1 MLVFASPNRKF
12 NFCKGYRLR
21 IISGTARGKRL
32 AEFSGERIRPTADRV
47 REALFSILV
56 SRFGSL
62 NNLRVLDLF
71 AGTGALALEAL
82 SRGAQSAVL
91 VESHPESL
99 RLMNNNI
106 TACRLEE
113 RATVVRG
120 ELPAALSKITGQRPF
135 DLIFIDPPYGQGLI
149 PPVLAQIDRLGLLAD
164 SGVIIVETDTHDL
177 LPATLGALQQTD
189 RRIYG
194 STAVS
199 LYERIDPSA

>member
-1 MLVFASPNRKF
+1 M
-12 NFCKGYRLR
+12 R
-21 IISGTARGKRL
+21 IISGTARGKKL

-62 NNLRVLDLF
+62 NQLRVLDLF

-82 SRGAQSAVL
+82 SRGAQFAVL
-91 VESHPESL
+91 VENHPESL
-99 RLMNNNI
+99 KLMDNNL

-113 RATVVRG
+113 RAQAVRG
-120 ELPAALSKITGQRPF
+120 ELPVALGKIVGQRPF
-135 DLIFIDPPYGQGLI
+135 DLIFIDPPYGQTLV
-149 PPVLAQIDRLGLLAD
+149 PPVLAEIDRLELLAAA
-164 SGVIIVETDTHDL
+164 GVIIVETDTHDP
-177 LPATLGALQQTD
+177 LPANLGALQQTD